1 MTCTAYNE
9 FSIISALIILA
20 LTITPLYS
28 QVLDKAASKAKDQN
42 ILKGISEEHMGGLQW
57 VNEPAEYSIRNG
69 ELFVTA
75 TKGTDFFINPEDL
88 NNSAS
93 AALLFK
99 EVTGDFVAIT
109 CVSPDLSSVW
119 NAGGLLVLIDDE
131 NWIKFVFEYSDA
143 TGPSIVTV
151 TTRGVSDDANG
162 IRLTEHSKIWLKL
175 VRKGNIY
182 AMHWSED
189 GITYKMAR
197 LSAMSPADS
206 VKIGLEAQC
215 PVGESARHT
224 FQHFS
229 IESKTV
235 QDLRKGE

>member
-1 MTCTAYNE
+1 MTRTGYNK
-9 FSIISALIILA
+9 FSFISVLITLA
-20 LTITPLYS
+20 LTLTSLYS
-28 QVLDKAASKAKDQN
+28 QVMDKAASEAKDQN
-42 ILKGISEEHMGGLQW
+42 ILAGISKEHMGGLQW

-88 NNSAS
+88 SNSAS

-99 EVTGDFVAIT
+99 EVTGDFVAIA
-109 CVSPDLSSVW
+109 CVSPDMSSVW
-119 NAGGLLVLIDDE
+119 NAGGLLVLIDDD

-143 TGPSIVTV
+143 TGPSVVTV
-151 TTRGVSDDANG
+151 TTRGISDDANG
-162 IRLTEHSKIWLKL
+162 ERLTDHSKIWLKL
-175 VRKGNIY
+175 ARKGNNY

-189 GITYKMAR
+189 GIKYKMAR
-197 LSAMSPADS
+197 LSAMSPAGLI
-206 VKIGLEAQC
+206 KIGLEAQC
-215 PVGESARHT
+215 PVGESARHS